1 VLLIYGTHQCCCG
14 RKYLIDKNKDGF
26 LRRKLDTLAD
36 YVDELSNRK
45 ILLAEISRSMVYQ

>member
-14 RKYLIDKNKDGF
+14 GKYLVDKNKDGF
-26 LRRKLDTLAD
+26 LRRELDTLAD
-36 YVDELSNRK
+36 YIDELPNRK